1 MIEIALHR
9 TPSRRVACF
18 DVRQLGQGDI
28 SRGWRDK
35 SADCRRAFVAV
46 REGDLRSPTK
56 SPAGAFA
63 KMSGKSISPEPSLI
77 PGISRPL

>member
-1 MIEIALHR
+1 MIGIALHR
-9 TPSRRVACF
+9 TPSRRFACF

-35 SADCRRAFVAV
+35 SADCRRAFVV
-46 REGDLRSPTK
+46 GREGITEPRTK

-63 KMSGKSISPEPSLI
+63 KTSGKSISPEPSLV
-77 PGISRPL
+77 PNRRKAP